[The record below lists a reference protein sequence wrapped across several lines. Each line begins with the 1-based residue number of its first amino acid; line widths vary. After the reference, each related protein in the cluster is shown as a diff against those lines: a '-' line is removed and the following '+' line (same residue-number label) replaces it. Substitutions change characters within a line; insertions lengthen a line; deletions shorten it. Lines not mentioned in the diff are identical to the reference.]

1 MRRFNV
7 EATQF
12 IKRVVSS
19 LAVVAF
25 ALMGAVSCGSDST
38 KEPTPQYENGVKIVG
53 EMLKEVNAAENIV
66 TRTVMTDAGYTTSVD
81 VDWITFTEKA
91 TGTKAGS
98 YAIKMTVAKNSTG
111 SVREASVYITVEGF
125 NTTKLATIKQLAV
138 GSKDPVI
145 TYMDDRLMKEYL
157 WLDEYNEKRETFNY
171 SLKYDAFLEK
181 SLLSLT
187 TNIEDGGYDV
197 WGTGEDERE
206 RYLFSYIEYLGS
218 QSPYAST
225 RAGQSESGWG
235 IVLSPYPISMG
246 GNSIALIVDHVYP
259 GSPAEKEG
267 MKRGAWITHFN
278 NAEITQSNYGE
289 VWYEIMY
296 GTPKSTTFKWIT
308 AFSKDDESITASIAP
323 GSYKPSP
330 VAKATVLDLSN
341 YPEFDGK
348 TVGYLAYIGFEHEY
362 RQELIDA
369 FKMFKKEGV
378 TDLVIDLTSNGGGEV
393 YTSNY
398 LASMIIDESF
408 IGTFYGDMRRHPNN
422 EEGDTDMFIEG
433 ETDDNPAIQLPHLG
447 LQKVYFL
454 TTQYS
459 TASASE
465 ATIAGLKGLDIEV
478 VVIGE
483 AFTRGKNCGMDTET
497 LKLGNGWYHF
507 APITFRIYNAKG
519 WNDYADGIAT
529 DLNIKTFYDPAA
541 FDNKTYTTKDI
552 VFYYFPLPLDDWD
565 NFFYNGPL
573 QAALADMIGKS
584 AKTDDVFGM
593 NSAGGSGVSNST
605 RSSASQFGTIMQPVI
620 DRQKD
625 IRGMYVTKES
635 IEAHSEQQNN

>member
-19 LAVVAF
+19 LVVVAF
-25 ALMGAVSCGSDST
+25 ALVGLVSCGSDST

-53 EMLKEVNAAENIV
+53 EMLKEVNAGENIV

-171 SLKYDAFLEK
+171 SLKYDAFLDDA
-181 SLLSLT
+181 LLSLK
-187 TNIEDGGYDV
+187 TNIEDGGYEVD
-197 WGTGEDERE
+197 GS
-206 RYLFSYIEYLGS
+206 RYIFSYIEYLGS

-225 RAGQSESGWG
+225 RAGSSENGWG
-235 IVLSPYPISMG
+235 IALSSYPIML
-246 GNSIALIVDHVYP
+246 NNIAVALIVDHVFP
-259 GSPAEKEG
+259 GSPADKAG

-278 NAEITQSNYGE
+278 NTEITTSNVYD

-296 GTPKSTTFKWIT
+296 GNPKSTTFRWIT
-308 AFSKDDESITASIAP
+308 AFSDESVTATIAP
-323 GSYKPSP
+323 STYYPSP
-330 VAKATVLDLSN
+330 VAKATVLDLSS
-341 YPEFDGK
+341 YPEFNGK

-362 RQELIDA
+362 RQELVDA
-369 FKMFKKEGV
+369 FKMFKSEGI

-408 IGTFYGDMRRHPNN
+408 VGTFYGDMRHHESNTK
-422 EEGDTDMFIEG
+422 GDVDMFIEG
-433 ETDDNPAIQLPHLG
+433 ETNDSPSIKLPHLG
-447 LQKVYFL
+447 LNKVYIL
-454 TTQYS
+454 TTGM

-465 ATIAGLKGLDIEV
+465 ATIAGLEGLDIEV

-483 AFTRGKNCGMDTET
+483 EFTRGKNCGMDTET
-497 LKLGNGWYHF
+497 LKIGNGWYHF

-519 WNDYADGIAT
+519 WNDYADGIAA

-541 FDNKTYTTKDI
+541 FDKNNPTYTRKDI

-584 AKTDDVFGM
+584 AKTDDIFGM
-593 NSAGGSGVSNST
+593 NSAGGSGVSSST

-625 IRGMYVTKES
+625 MRGMYVDKES
-635 IEAHSEQQNN
+635 IEAHREQQNN